1 MQKSFLSNVYGV
13 LNSVYAF
20 LPLIRKGNLKK
31 VTAISSGMSDL
42 DFINETSLA
51 VAAPYAISKAALSTL
66 FAKLNA
72 AYSKEGILFMS
83 VCPGFVDTDGV
94 KPPENPCMAART
106 AAAVEVLNQY
116 AGGNLS
122 MMKPTESATKILALV
137 ERSSLEG
144 GHGGSFRSHNGTRRW
159 M

>member
-66 FAKLNA
+66 F
-72 AYSKEGILFMS
+72 
-83 VCPGFVDTDGV
+83 
-94 KPPENPCMAART
+94 
-106 AAAVEVLNQY
+106 
-116 AGGNLS
+116 S
-122 MMKPTESATKILALV
+122 M
-137 ERSSLEG
+137 
-144 GHGGSFRSHNGTRRW
+144 
-159 M
+159 